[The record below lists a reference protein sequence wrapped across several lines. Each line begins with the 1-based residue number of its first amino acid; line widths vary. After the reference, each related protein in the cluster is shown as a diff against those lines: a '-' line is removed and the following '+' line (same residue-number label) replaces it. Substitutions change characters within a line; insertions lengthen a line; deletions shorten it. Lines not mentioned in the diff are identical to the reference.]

1 MASFV
6 KTITVL
12 LVTLLL
18 LSKSH
23 SKRQKRFLFGQ
34 NGCQTLIQCLAAGN
48 SLFPYRLN
56 FNPITAYDR
65 IESHLQG
72 RNGWSRSETRNFQ
85 RQRNRIDRQ
94 RQRQEQR
101 RKLHRQRLQLLRKR
115 HQQVQDKIGI
125 FQQTNLTYYWKL
137 VLHFPTADMATK
149 RINIQIFV
157 VGVSLWLLGGTWA
170 SSHSRPHIIV
180 IVADDLVRLFLPNW
194 FWTVWIVFTNFSMF
208 FDFCNFTREIEVEI
222 CWKTLNHCVFTNFSM
237 FWIFAIFLVK

>member
-85 RQRNRIDRQ
+85 RQRNRIHRQ

-137 VLHFPTADMATK
+137 VLHFTTADMATK

-180 IVADDLVRLFLPNW
+180 IVADDLVRLFLPHLILNCI
-194 FWTVWIVFTNFSMF
+194 WIVFTNFSMF
-208 FDFCNFTREIEVEI
+208 
-222 CWKTLNHCVFTNFSM
+222 L
-237 FWIFAIFLVK
+237 IFAILLVKSKLKSAEQH

>member
-1 MASFV
+1 MGNATMASFV

-23 SKRQKRFLFGQ
+23 SKRQKRFIFGQ

-125 FQQTNLTYYWKL
+125 RKLYTSYYLNTKFCLKCGRESWFWWSLDPPTSGYAL
-137 VLHFPTADMATK
+137 VLHEAAQNASQDTSCRTNNFCTGHRKFGPDACCCK
-149 RINIQIFV
+149 RQA
-157 VGVSLWLLGGTWA
+157 GA
-170 SSHSRPHIIV
+170 SQGFCIHHELCVRPNRCMH
-180 IVADDLVRLFLPNW
+180 DDLTKDLE
-194 FWTVWIVFTNFSMF
+194 T
-208 FDFCNFTREIEVEI
+208 
-222 CWKTLNHCVFTNFSM
+222 
-237 FWIFAIFLVK
+237 

>member
-1 MASFV
+1 MAS
-6 KTITVL
+6 IAAL

-18 LSKSH
+18 LSLLSMCH
-23 SKRQKRFLFGQ
+23 SKRQKRFLWGQ

-48 SLFPYRLN
+48 TIFPYRLN

-72 RNGWSRSETRNFQ
+72 RNGWSRRETRNFQ

-101 RKLHRQRLQLLRKR
+101 RKLHRQRLKLLRKR

-137 VLHFPTADMATK
+137 VRHQFLTVTDMTTK
-149 RINIQIFV
+149 RINHFSIFV
-157 VGVSLWLLGGTWA
+157 VGISLCLLEVRA

-180 IVADDLVRLFLPNW
+180 IVADDLVRLFSLG
-194 FWTVWIVFTNFSMF
+194 
-208 FDFCNFTREIEVEI
+208 R
-222 CWKTLNHCVFTNFSM
+222 
-237 FWIFAIFLVK
+237 

>member
-23 SKRQKRFLFGQ
+23 SKRQKRFIFGQ

-85 RQRNRIDRQ
+85 MQRNRIDRQ

-157 VGVSLWLLGGTWA
+157 VGISLWLLGSTWA

-180 IVADDLVRLFLPNW
+180 IVADDLVRLFPSTEL
-194 FWTVWIVFTNFSMF
+194 F
-208 FDFCNFTREIEVEI
+208 E
-222 CWKTLNHCVFTNFSM
+222 
-237 FWIFAIFLVK
+237 